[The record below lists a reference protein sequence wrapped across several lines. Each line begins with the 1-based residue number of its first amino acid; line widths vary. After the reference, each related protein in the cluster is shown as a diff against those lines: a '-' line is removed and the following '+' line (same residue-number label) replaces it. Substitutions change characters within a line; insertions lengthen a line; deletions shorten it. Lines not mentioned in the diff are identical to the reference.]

1 MKRVLPLTLAACLA
15 LSFTVVWLKQKK
27 SDDSD
32 DFVFRRVKLG
42 MTVGEVWRSEREATD
57 VDGGSLRPTD
67 EKWDSWVVLYFTS
80 KYLYESPLT
89 EIFYLFAYDPAP
101 HPITKGILD
110 SILIK
115 ISMPAMGESNP
126 IAAHGK
132 IKEMLTA
139 QYGAPEED
147 EELNCIW
154 IMSNKR
160 VILWS
165 GPITANGSR
174 VTISI
179 QHPQDS
185 DMSLD

>member
-1 MKRVLPLTLAACLA
+1 MKRVLPLTLAACLV
-15 LSFTVVWLKQKK
+15 LSFAVVWLKQKR

-139 QYGAPEED
+139 QYGTPEED
-147 EELNCIW
+147 ERMDCIW
-154 IMSNKR
+154 TMPDKK
-160 VILWS
+160 VILRS
-165 GPITANGSR
+165 GPITMNDTF
-174 VTISI
+174 VVISI
-179 QHPQDS
+179 RHPLESNEPFD
-185 DMSLD
+185 